1 MKNNISI
8 SLCLLLG
15 LIALATFINFSD
27 SSVEAAYQGLEIPSA
42 LNDQTLYYNDG
53 WQASSVLE
61 NDGKDLKASG
71 NISAASF
78 INSSDL
84 AGKENIEAI
93 DSALL
98 KVLSLEGM
106 SFNCDNSDKKELGL
120 IAGDTEKVM
129 PELVLEASGDLK
141 VVKYNNVVTLLVEAI
156 KDQQVQISELQ
167 TELKALKK

>member
-53 WQASSVLE
+53 WQASSALE
-61 NDGKDLKASG
+61 SDGSDLKASG
-71 NISAASF
+71 NISAAAF

-84 AGKENIEAI
+84 AKKENVEAI
-93 DSALL
+93 DNALL
-98 KVLSLEGM
+98 KVLSLDGV
-106 SFNCDNSDKKELGL
+106 SFTCDDGNKKELGL
-120 IAGDTEKVM
+120 IASDTEELM
-129 PELVLEASGDLK
+129 PELVLEVRDDLE